1 MNEFYGPDWATLHTL
16 READEGR
23 RVGARRL
30 REAENRRDELL
41 GAQDELPRLQDVPRP
56 VSEVMPS
63 VPLETTPDS
72 ESPSPETQ
80 ARPLTPRSRVPPTE
94 APPRPRPA
102 GAVGSPG
109 AYVSGQIMTLGSKA
123 LKPHDAS
130 QESYGAY
137 VAKLEKYQEQLA
149 AFEIPLPERVYAGL
163 LAKAR
168 LEEETYR
175 IHAHERPLERKRA
188 QIITLQQ
195 ELIAEELN
203 RSGDD
208 PEQELRVEAL
218 YGILRDKD
226 VDVDK
231 LREKLVSG
239 NRIDSPV
246 FLTNSRPAAEQ
257 YDIGESTPMRRGSA
271 STCTSIPDD
280 RVGEFC
286 FPTTRGSTHAT
297 VGSDARKA

>member
-1 MNEFYGPDWATLHTL
+1 MNEIYGLDWATLHTL

-30 REAENRRDELL
+30 REAEARREELL
-41 GAQDELPRLQDVPRP
+41 GAPEFPRLQDAPRAVSDIVPQ
-56 VSEVMPS
+56 VSVGS
-63 VPLETTPDS
+63 IPLETTPNTES
-72 ESPSPETQ
+72 ESPEAE

-94 APPRPRPA
+94 APPRPSPT
-102 GAVGSPG
+102 GAMGSPG
-109 AYVSGQIMTLGSKA
+109 AYASGQIMTLGSKA

-130 QESYGAY
+130 QEGYEACA
-137 VAKLEKYQEQLA
+137 AKLGKYQEQLT
-149 AFEIPLPERVYAGL
+149 AFGIPLPERVYDGF

-175 IHAHERPLERKRA
+175 IHAHESPSERKRA
-188 QIITLQQ
+188 QIISLQQ
-195 ELIAEELN
+195 ELIAEELS
-203 RSGDD
+203 RSGGD
-208 PEQELRVEAL
+208 PAQELRVEAL

-239 NRIDSPV
+239 NRIDSLV

-257 YDIGESTPMRRGSA
+257 YNR
-271 STCTSIPDD
+271 
-280 RVGEFC
+280 
-286 FPTTRGSTHAT
+286 
-297 VGSDARKA
+297 